1 MLIFCH
7 LAAARMRTSIDEL
20 QATLFG
26 EESRQCFGSA
36 AFLDKAAFDQ
46 VGGAGELPESPGKLE
61 VCEESFEVLRE
72 TLAQTGELLAELL
85 QKLSHRT
92 LAGLKIRGVTNHH
105 QIRLD
110 LMPARI
116 GHLGCKVAHP
126 MHPAASAQTL
136 RPHLVDGLD
145 KPTGSVGRDEQGLCM
160 FEVCGFM
167 SSSQTGLRRGRC
179 TPGSINTPAASS
191 ERPHNT
197 INVLAAR

>member
-1 MLIFCH
+1 MKSVQRLDRIGSSLKRPAKCKPSTGGPVRFRNGYHFSRWCDLSFLIEQLELEQFGGRDVDI
-7 LAAARMRTSIDEL
+7 LPPGSGTDENSIDEL

-126 MHPAASAQTL
+126 MHPAASRADSSAT
-136 RPHLVDGLD
+136 
-145 KPTGSVGRDEQGLCM
+145 SGRWSG
-160 FEVCGFM
+160 
-167 SSSQTGLRRGRC
+167 
-179 TPGSINTPAASS
+179 
-191 ERPHNT
+191 
-197 INVLAAR
+197 